1 MGSKYDFSG
10 WATKFN
16 IKCSDGRT
24 IRDGAFKDQDGQTVP
39 LVYQH
44 CHDSVSNVLGHAL
57 LKYVPGE
64 GMYTYGSFNDTED
77 GQKAKK
83 QVAHGDIRSLS
94 IYANQLQQVNKDVMH
109 GAIREV
115 SLVLAGANIGA
126 VIDNPVLAHG
136 DGEYEDVLT
145 EAVIYSGLEQD
156 LTHADAPDDKQAD
169 ENGEGAKPKDDEDER
184 TVKDIYES
192 FSEAQKNAI
201 DLVIAK
207 KKNPDMKVDEG
218 EIENSQKA
226 FNSMSDAELKAAA
239 YIIGSVL
246 EKEEDEVK
254 HSDDDGEEADETVK
268 DVFDTLTEK
277 QKKVVYFMLSQVAEE
292 YSKKNGGEETMKHN
306 VFDKETD
313 TQANVLSHDDFK
325 TILADAKRCG
335 SLKDAVLAH
344 MEDGVLSHAVPTDG
358 METPTGTN
366 TYGFRD
372 PSMVFPDA
380 HAVSATPEWIKRDT
394 DWVSKVVGA
403 AHKTPFSRIK
413 SVFANITE
421 DDARAKGY
429 MKGKLKKEEVF
440 SLLKRATSPQTIY
453 KKQKLDRD
461 DILDITDFD
470 VVAWIKSEMNIM
482 LDEEKARA
490 ILICDGRL
498 NSSDDKI
505 SEDHIRPIVN
515 DKPLFTIKAD
525 VEAGATDELT
535 AKNVIKACLKS
546 RKDYKGSG
554 TPTLF
559 TTEEWLTNMLLIED
573 DIGHRLYKTD
583 AEVATACRVKE
594 IVTVPV
600 MEGFKD
606 ADNKLVY
613 GIIVNMADY
622 TIGADKGGQTALF
635 EDFDIDYNQEKYL
648 IETRMSGA
656 LTKPFSAIV
665 LRAATASANVGG

>member
-169 ENGEGAKPKDDEDER
+169 ENGEGAKPKDD
-184 TVKDIYES
+184 
-192 FSEAQKNAI
+192 
-201 DLVIAK
+201 
-207 KKNPDMKVDEG
+207 
-218 EIENSQKA
+218 
-226 FNSMSDAELKAAA
+226 
-239 YIIGSVL
+239 
-246 EKEEDEVK
+246 
-254 HSDDDGEEADETVK
+254 DDDETVQE
-268 DVFDTLTEK
+268 VLDTLNEK
-277 QKKVVYFMLSQVAEE
+277 QTKAVAYLLKLALKGDEE
-292 YSKKNGGEETMKHN
+292 KDEEDGDEAKHSNDNGGEETMKHN

-380 HAVSATPEWIKRDT
+380 RAVSATPEWIKRDT

-490 ILICDGRL
+490 ILIGDGRL

-573 DIGHRLYKTD
+573 DIGHRLYKTE

-656 LTKPFSAIV
+656 LTKPFSAIA
-665 LRAATASANVGG
+665 LRAATASANVSG

>member
-136 DGEYEDVLT
+136 DGEYEDILT

-156 LTHADAPDDKQAD
+156 LTHADAPDDKQAN
-169 ENGEGAKPKDDEDER
+169 ENGEGAKPKDD
-184 TVKDIYES
+184 
-192 FSEAQKNAI
+192 
-201 DLVIAK
+201 
-207 KKNPDMKVDEG
+207 
-218 EIENSQKA
+218 
-226 FNSMSDAELKAAA
+226 
-239 YIIGSVL
+239 
-246 EKEEDEVK
+246 
-254 HSDDDGEEADETVK
+254 DDDETVQE
-268 DVFDTLTEK
+268 VLDTLNEK
-277 QKKVVYFMLSQVAEE
+277 QTKAVAYLLQAALKGDKENDEE
-292 YSKKNGGEETMKHN
+292 DGDEAKHSNDNGGEETMKHN

-313 TQANVLSHDDFK
+313 TQTNVLSHDDFK

-380 HAVSATPEWIKRDT
+380 RAVSATPEWIKRDT

-461 DILDITDFD
+461 DIIDITDFD

-490 ILICDGRL
+490 ILIGDGRL

-525 VEAGATDELT
+525 VEAGSTDELT

-573 DIGHRLYKTD
+573 DIGHRLYKTE

-622 TIGADKGGQTALF
+622 TIGADKGGQTSLF

>member
-1 MGSKYDFSG
+1 MRY
-10 WATKFN
+10 
-16 IKCSDGRT
+16 
-24 IRDGAFKDQDGQTVP
+24 RDGDAALRGAVQLRDDEAVQVERGVELLR
-39 LVYQH
+39 LVQ
-44 CHDSVSNVLGHAL
+44 S
-57 LKYVPGE
+57 
-64 GMYTYGSFNDTED
+64 
-77 GQKAKK
+77 
-83 QVAHGDIRSLS
+83 
-94 IYANQLQQVNKDVMH
+94 
-109 GAIREV
+109 
-115 SLVLAGANIGA
+115 VLAGRC
-126 VIDNPVLAHG
+126 VDHEHDPHG
-136 DGEYEDVLT
+136 DARALARHAHDLLKLSHELRARVEPARRVDQHQLGVVLLR
-145 EAVIYSGLEQD
+145 AVQHVVAHARGIDPALARDDLDAGALPPDLELLD
-156 LTHADAPDDKQAD
+156 RGRA
-169 ENGEGAKPKDDEDER
+169 ER
-184 TVKDIYES
+184 V
-192 FSEAQKNAI
+192 
-201 DLVIAK
+201 
-207 KKNPDMKVDEG
+207 
-218 EIENSQKA
+218 
-226 FNSMSDAELKAAA
+226 AAA
-239 YIIGSVL
+239 
-246 EKEEDEVK
+246 
-254 HSDDDGEEADETVK
+254 
-268 DVFDTLTEK
+268 
-277 QKKVVYFMLSQVAEE
+277 
-292 YSKKNGGEETMKHN
+292 
-306 VFDKETD
+306 
-313 TQANVLSHDDFK
+313 
-325 TILADAKRCG
+325 
-335 SLKDAVLAH
+335 
-344 MEDGVLSHAVPTDG
+344 
-358 METPTGTN
+358 
-366 TYGFRD
+366 
-372 PSMVFPDA
+372 
-380 HAVSATPEWIKRDT
+380 
-394 DWVSKVVGA
+394 
-403 AHKTPFSRIK
+403 
-413 SVFANITE
+413 E

-490 ILICDGRL
+490 ILIGDGRL

-573 DIGHRLYKTD
+573 DIGHRLYKTET
-583 AEVATACRVKE
+583 EVATACRVKE

-665 LRAATASANVGG
+665 LRAATASANVGV

>member
-169 ENGEGAKPKDDEDER
+169 ENGEGAKPKDDED
-184 TVKDIYES
+184 
-192 FSEAQKNAI
+192 
-201 DLVIAK
+201 
-207 KKNPDMKVDEG
+207 
-218 EIENSQKA
+218 
-226 FNSMSDAELKAAA
+226 
-239 YIIGSVL
+239 
-246 EKEEDEVK
+246 
-254 HSDDDGEEADETVK
+254 DETVQ
-268 DVFDTLTEK
+268 DVLDTLNEK
-277 QKKVVYFMLSQVAEE
+277 QTKAVAYLLQAALKGDKENDEE
-292 YSKKNGGEETMKHN
+292 DGDESKHSNDNGGEETMKHN

-313 TQANVLSHDDFK
+313 TQTNVLSHDDFK

-380 HAVSATPEWIKRDT
+380 RAVSATPEWIKRDT

-461 DILDITDFD
+461 DIIDITDFD

-490 ILICDGRL
+490 ILIGDGRL

-505 SEDHIRPIVN
+505 SEEHIRPIVN

-573 DIGHRLYKTD
+573 DIGHRLYKTE

>member
-44 CHDSVSNVLGHAL
+44 CHDSISNVLGHAL

-169 ENGEGAKPKDDEDER
+169 ENSEGTKPKNDEDDE
-184 TVKDIYES
+184 TI
-192 FSEAQKNAI
+192 Q
-201 DLVIAK
+201 
-207 KKNPDMKVDEG
+207 
-218 EIENSQKA
+218 
-226 FNSMSDAELKAAA
+226 
-239 YIIGSVL
+239 
-246 EKEEDEVK
+246 
-254 HSDDDGEEADETVK
+254 
-268 DVFDTLTEK
+268 DVFNTLSEK
-277 QKKVVYFMLSQVAEE
+277 QKNVVYFMLAKAVEDKKDDD
-292 YSKKNGGEETMKHN
+292 SKNDNGGEETMKHN

-313 TQANVLSHDDFK
+313 VQANVLSHDDFK

-380 HAVSATPEWIKRDT
+380 RAVSATPEWIKRDT

-429 MKGKLKKEEVF
+429 LKGRLKKEEVF

-470 VVAWIKSEMNIM
+470 VVAWIKSEMSIM

-490 ILICDGRL
+490 ILIGDGRL

-505 SEDHIRPIVN
+505 SEEHIRPVAN

-573 DIGHRLYKTD
+573 DIGHRLYKTE

>member
-94 IYANQLQQVNKDVMH
+94 IYANQLQQVDKDVMH

-156 LTHADAPDDKQAD
+156 LTHVDAPDDKQAD
-169 ENGEGAKPKDDEDER
+169 ENGEGAKPKDDENNETVQEVLDTLNEKQTKAVAYLLQAALKGDEE
-184 TVKDIYES
+184 KD
-192 FSEAQKNAI
+192 
-201 DLVIAK
+201 
-207 KKNPDMKVDEG
+207 
-218 EIENSQKA
+218 
-226 FNSMSDAELKAAA
+226 
-239 YIIGSVL
+239 
-246 EKEEDEVK
+246 EEDGDEAK
-254 HSDDDGEEADETVK
+254 HSND
-268 DVFDTLTEK
+268 
-277 QKKVVYFMLSQVAEE
+277 
-292 YSKKNGGEETMKHN
+292 NGGEETMKHN

-313 TQANVLSHDDFK
+313 TQTNVLSHDDFK

-380 HAVSATPEWIKRDT
+380 RAVSATPEWIKRDT
-394 DWVSKVVGA
+394 DWVSKVVGT

-490 ILICDGRL
+490 ILIGDGRL

-573 DIGHRLYKTD
+573 DIGHRLYKTET
-583 AEVATACRVKE
+583 EVATACRVKE

-665 LRAATASANVGG
+665 LRAATASANVGV

>member
-156 LTHADAPDDKQAD
+156 LTHADTPDDKQAD
-169 ENGEGAKPKDDEDER
+169 ENGEGAKLKNDEDE
-184 TVKDIYES
+184 
-192 FSEAQKNAI
+192 
-201 DLVIAK
+201 
-207 KKNPDMKVDEG
+207 
-218 EIENSQKA
+218 
-226 FNSMSDAELKAAA
+226 
-239 YIIGSVL
+239 
-246 EKEEDEVK
+246 
-254 HSDDDGEEADETVK
+254 ETVQ
-268 DVFDTLTEK
+268 DVFNTLSEK
-277 QKKVVYFMLSQVAEE
+277 QKNVVYFMLAKAVEDKKDDD
-292 YSKKNGGEETMKHN
+292 SKNDNGGEETMKHN

-344 MEDGVLSHAVPTDG
+344 MEDGVLAHAVPTDG

-429 MKGKLKKEEVF
+429 IKGRLKKEEVF

-490 ILICDGRL
+490 ILIGDGRL

-573 DIGHRLYKTD
+573 DIGHRLYKTE

-600 MEGFKD
+600 MEGFTD
-606 ADNKLVY
+606 DDNKLVY